1 MKKIMGILNLT
12 PDSFF
17 EPSRYNMSILD
28 SGADI
33 IDIGAFSTRPG
44 HSEISL
50 EEEWMRLEPVLKF
63 IAGNRPELCISI
75 DTFRSEIVRRAY
87 DTLGRFIVNDVYAGD
102 ADPQMLQ
109 TVSRLGL
116 DYVAMHHGAAPAV
129 SSVIDFFNGFSLK
142 ASELG
147 INWILDPGFGF
158 GKSIEENWNLLRSIR
173 LLKTFGREILVGVS
187 MKRMT
192 GHSAEKTQEANMIAL
207 EEGADILR
215 VHDVEAA
222 RKTIEQ
228 YYSSTYTS
236 SPGSAK

>member
-17 EPSRYNMSILD
+17 EPSRYNMQILD

-33 IDIGAFSTRPG
+33 IDIGAYSTRPG
-44 HSEISL
+44 HSPVSV
-50 EEEWMRLEPVLKF
+50 EEEWKRLEPVLEF
-63 IAGNRPELCISI
+63 IALNKPGLCISI
-75 DTFRSEIVRRAY
+75 DTFRSEIVRRTY
-87 DTLGRFIVNDVYAGD
+87 DILGKFIVNDVCAGD
-102 ADPQMLQ
+102 GDVKMLD

-116 DYVAMHHGAAPAV
+116 EYIAMHHSAAPDTE
-129 SSVIDFFNGFSLK
+129 SVLEYFRDFSLK
-142 ASELG
+142 ASDLG
-147 INWILDPGFGF
+147 IDWIADPGFGF
-158 GKSIEENWNLLRSIR
+158 NKTSEECWNLLGELH
-173 LLKTFGREILVGVS
+173 LLKEFGKEILVGVS

-192 GHSAEKTQEANMIAL
+192 GKNAEKTQEAHRIAL
-207 EEGADILR
+207 SQGADILR

>member
-33 IDIGAFSTRPG
+33 IDIGAYSTRPG
-44 HSEISL
+44 HQDVPV
-50 EEEWMRLEPVLKF
+50 EEEWKRLEPVLEF
-63 IAGNRPELCISI
+63 IALNRPDLTVSI
-75 DTFRSEIVRRAY
+75 DTFRSEIVSKAY
-87 DTLGRFIVNDVYAGD
+87 GILGKFIVNDVYASE
-102 ADPQMLQ
+102 ADPQMLP

-116 DYVAMHHGAAPAV
+116 EYIAMHHTAAPDTQC
-129 SSVIDFFNGFSLK
+129 VIDYFRDFAKK

-158 GKSIEENWNLLRSIR
+158 GKTVEENWNLLGEIH
-173 LLKTFGREILVGVS
+173 LLKEFGREILVGVS

-192 GHSAEKTQEANMIAL
+192 GHSAEKTQEANLLAL
-207 EEGADILR
+207 KEGADILR
-215 VHDVEAA
+215 VHDVEAT
-222 RKTIEQ
+222 RETVRR
-228 YYSSTYTS
+228 YYSMTYTS